1 MANHVLLLGSARK
14 TPPEVKKL
22 GEKAIAE
29 KEETGI

>member
-14 TPPEVKKL
+14 TPSEVKKL